1 MYRKAK
7 IVVEMQKKEEDR
19 NRLYL
24 NLIVKF
30 KNRYQVKEARYKIAE
45 IIKARILWK
54 RIEYYKNSHNHSI
67 KTNMKNQ

>member
-30 KNRYQVKEARYKIAE
+30 KSRYQVKEARYKIAE
-45 IIKARILWK
+45 IIKARIL
-54 RIEYYKNSHNHSI
+54 
-67 KTNMKNQ
+67 